1 MVLLVFAII
10 CCVGGFVIG
19 GYVSSRGE

>member
-10 CCVGGFVIG
+10 CCVGGFLVG
-19 GYVSSRGE
+19 GYVSGR